1 MISRIIPGALV
12 VVGIVGVRGVAV
24 VTFAVVNGEAVVN
37 PVVGLVAFVVVIIGD
52 VGSSLAI
59 DVLLVT
65 CVVTTK

>member
-24 VTFAVVNGEAVVN
+24 VAFAVVNGEAVVN

>member
-1 MISRIIPGALV
+1 MISRIIPCALV